1 MPVIN
6 EKKIK
11 NFLDTALE
19 TIRTEADPQLLNQ
32 YRSLIRKNVSFFQR
46 SYLAAYLLMLQEQ
59 PQGRQRKFG
68 GGEPGGKAESSRQG
82 QRQAQQPSAPIALP
96 EEESSKLFINIGRN
110 RRVFPR
116 EILGLIGTRTSVP
129 KEDIGTIS
137 ILNNYSFIQV
147 RSSAA
152 PEILEALNGASF
164 RGRTLTVNYA
174 RARKEDD
181 ENAPAEPALN
191 PPEKDHAGHGGADSS
206 VMDSGAYGDSG
217 DAGFD
222 DELGDTGRDGELDDT
237 DIDGESG
244 DTGMDDELGDTGM
257 DGESGDIGMDDE
269 LGDTDM
275 DGELGDTDIDGES
288 GEDTTR

>member
-19 TIRTEADPQLLNQ
+19 TIRTEADPRLLNQ
-32 YRSLIRKNVSFFQR
+32 YRALIRKNVSFFRR

-59 PQGRQRKFG
+59 PQGRRG
-68 GGEPGGKAESSRQG
+68 RVEPARQG
-82 QRQAQQPSAPIALP
+82 QRPAQPAAPIALP
-96 EEESSKLFINIGRN
+96 EGESARLFINIGRN

-181 ENAPAEPALN
+181 GYLPAEPAINL
-191 PPEKDHAGHGGADSS
+191 PEEDGAGDGGIGSNAIDFGAYAESGGAGIDDDPGGAD
-206 VMDSGAYGDSG
+206 
-217 DAGFD
+217 
-222 DELGDTGRDGELDDT
+222 
-237 DIDGESG
+237 IN
-244 DTGMDDELGDTGM
+244 
-257 DGESGDIGMDDE
+257 GESGDINISGNGEFSDIGIAGNSGESDF
-269 LGDTDM
+269 GDTDM
-275 DGELGDTDIDGES
+275 DGNFGEGES
-288 GEDTTR
+288 GDGDSDESGFEDTDVDDKSGETTTG

>member
-32 YRSLIRKNVSFFQR
+32 YRALIRKNVSFFRR

-59 PQGRQRKFG
+59 PQGRRRG
-68 GGEPGGKAESSRQG
+68 AEPAARQG
-82 QRQAQQPSAPIALP
+82 GPRPAQQPSAPVALP
-96 EEESSKLFINIGRN
+96 EDESVKLFINIGRN

-147 RSSAA
+147 RSSVA

-174 RARKEDD
+174 RARKEEDD
-181 ENAPAEPALN
+181 YLPAEPALT
-191 PPEKDHAGHGGADSS
+191 PPKEHGSEHGFEHDSEYGGAE
-206 VMDSGAYGDSG
+206 VY
-217 DAGFD
+217 D
-222 DELGDTGRDGELDDT
+222 D
-237 DIDGESG
+237 ESG
-244 DTGMDDELGDTGM
+244 DTGLDDDPGDAA
-257 DGESGDIGMDDE
+257 
-269 LGDTDM
+269 
-275 DGELGDTDIDGES
+275 IDGES
-288 GEDTTR
+288 DDSDIDDESGEATVG

>member
-6 EKKIK
+6 EKKVK

-32 YRSLIRKNVSFFQR
+32 YRSLIRKNVSFFRR

-59 PQGRQRKFG
+59 PQGRRRGAEPAAHQKQR
-68 GGEPGGKAESSRQG
+68 S
-82 QRQAQQPSAPIALP
+82 AQQPPAFVPLP
-96 EEESSKLFINIGRN
+96 EHEAVKLFINIGRN

-152 PEILEALNGASF
+152 PEILESLNGASF

-174 RARKEDD
+174 RGRKEDD
-181 ENAPAEPALN
+181 EYPLAEPTLN
-191 PPEKDHAGHGGADSS
+191 DPEEDGVEDGDGEVYGAGSG
-206 VMDSGAYGDSG
+206 VMDSGVYAESGDTDIDDEPGDASMDGDFDDSGIDSDGDMDGDSG
-217 DAGFD
+217 DA
-222 DELGDTGRDGELDDT
+222 
-237 DIDGESG
+237 DID
-244 DTGMDDELGDTGM
+244 DDSE
-257 DGESGDIGMDDE
+257 
-269 LGDTDM
+269 
-275 DGELGDTDIDGES
+275 
-288 GEDTTR
+288 EDTTG